1 MHLLR
6 FVRLLLALA
15 AGLLVTSLPAQD
27 ARLINLAS
35 RADVGTGGNI
45 LFCGFTIAPGAN
57 KTVLIRAVG
66 PTLSGFGVSGALA
79 DPRLELYSNNTLIQ
93 SNDNW
98 AAADGATFTSVG
110 AFSLPAGSKDAAL
123 VATLA
128 PGGYTAQ
135 VSGVGGGVGVALVE
149 VYEVGS
155 TGPRMTNLSTRA
167 VVGTGDHVLIPGV
180 VINPGSGTRRLL
192 VRAVGPTL
200 AGFGVT
206 GTLADPTLVVK
217 DAAGA
222 TLASNDNWGVPIG
235 SAASGAALALV
246 SGQAGAFALPADS
259 KDAAVLV
266 DLAPGSYTVQV
277 SGVNA
282 TTGVSLVELYDV
294 TPAGTTTV
302 SVAATQASIDESG
315 KSVGNVTF
323 TRTGDTSTALL
334 INYSVGGT
342 ATNGIDYQGLG
353 GTVTLPSGATSV
365 VVEVRPYVDTSV
377 ESTETVTLTLLAGTG
392 YAVGS
397 STGATVS
404 IADTPGTLF
413 VSTLR
418 PASGAAGSVASGL
431 ASIVLSADGSLATV
445 NVSFSNLGSGQV
457 GSHLF
462 LGDSTSA
469 GDYVLN
475 LPLGQVTGYQWNISA
490 TATATAAQIVD
501 AIKSGRIYVG
511 IDTSLHPAGEL
522 RGAFLTAAGSQT
534 FVAPAAP
541 PAINTSSL
549 TAADAA
555 RLLLQG
561 TFGPKRSEIDALVNT
576 SVDAWITAQIAVPA
590 TDFRAAELDEFNYQ
604 KSINPDLQPNDNFQ
618 PFKQRAW
625 FRSIPFAPDQLRQR
639 MAFALSQIFVIGDD
653 GLNSGQTEGA
663 AYYWDLLAKNAFG
676 NFRTLLEQ
684 VSLNPIMGS
693 YLSSLKNAKA
703 DPVAGTN
710 PDENFAREIMQLF
723 TVGLVQLQPDGTLK
737 LDAAGLPIATYNQ
750 TTITET
756 ARVFTGWSY
765 FSTLPNPNF
774 RRAPINH
781 IDPMMLYPAFH
792 EPGQKT
798 IINNLVIPANL
809 GGTEDLKRTLDALF
823 NHDNTPPFIC
833 RQLIQRLVTDNPSP
847 GYVYRVAQKFVNNGS
862 GVRGDLTA
870 VVRAILT
877 DYEARSLTAAAA
889 PGFGKLREP
898 LLRYTALLRSFG
910 ATTLNGR
917 NNLVNAYD
925 NLYQAPQKS
934 PSVFNFFEPGYVQP
948 GTLAAA
954 GLVAPEFQITDDTT
968 AILVPNFLGGLIF
981 ATSNPNSVAGQS
993 TFTLNLT
1000 AEQAL
1005 VGTPTALLDHLSLVM
1020 TGGQLTPATRSR
1032 VTTSL
1037 STLSAAATPLERA
1050 QTAILLIATSPD
1062 GATQR

>member
-6 FVRLLLALA
+6 FVRLLLVLA
-15 AGLLVTSLPAQD
+15 AGSLVTSLPAQD

-98 AAADGATFTSVG
+98 AAADGATFASVG

-302 SVAATQASIDESG
+302 SIASTQASTDESG
-315 KSVGNVTF
+315 QSVGNVTF

-418 PASGAAGSVASGL
+418 PATGAAGSVASGL

-462 LGDSTSA
+462 LGDSTSE

-475 LPLGQVTGYQWNISA
+475 LPLGQVTGYQWNIYA

-663 AYYWDLLAKNAFG
+663 AYYWDILAKNAFG

-723 TVGLVQLQPDGTLK
+723 TVGLIQLQPDGTLK

-750 TTITET
+750 ITITET
-756 ARVFTGWSY
+756 AKVFTGWSY

-862 GVRGDLTA
+862 GVRGDLAA

-1062 GATQR
+1062 G